1 MILDVHAHIFPQA
14 IAQKAAGSIGHFYDT
29 SGCGATRGD
38 GTSRMLIE
46 DGAKVGVTA
55 FCVHSVATTPHQV
68 ASINRFLASEM
79 QAHPGTL
86 FALGAL
92 HPDSE
97 DIPGDIGRIEEA
109 GLLGVKLHPDMQR
122 FPIDGEASIRMLRHL
137 AERGYPLL
145 VHAGDFRYH
154 YSNPVQIARLMDA
167 LPDLTVIAAH
177 MGGYSEWEEAV
188 KCLAGRGDRL
198 FVDCSSTMYAHTDAQ
213 MVDLIR
219 AFGTKQVLFGSDYPM
234 WVPSQELP
242 AFLRLVLTE
251 EERRDILWN
260 NALRI
265 PVLGAALAKTERGN

>member
-1 MILDVHAHIFPQA
+1 MILDAHAHIFPQA

-38 GTSRMLIE
+38 GTAQMLIA

-68 ASINRFLASEM
+68 DSINRFLAAQM
-79 QAHPGTL
+79 QAYPGTL

-92 HPDSE
+92 HPDSP
-97 DIPGDIGRIEEA
+97 DIAGDVARLEEA

-122 FPIDGEASIRMLRHL
+122 FSIDGEASIRMLSHIAGRL
-137 AERGYPLL
+137 PLL
-145 VHAGDFRYH
+145 VHAGDCRYH
-154 YSNPVQIARLMDA
+154 YSNPAQIARLMDA

-188 KCLAGRGDRL
+188 RCLAGRGENL
-198 FVDCSSTMYAHTDAQ
+198 FVDCSSTMFAHTDAQ
-213 MVDLIR
+213 MLDLIH
-219 AFGTKQVLFGSDYPM
+219 AFGARQVLFGSDYPM
-234 WVPSQELP
+234 WLPSQELP
-242 AFLRLVLTE
+242 AFQRLVLTE
-251 EERRDILWN
+251 QEREDIEWN

-265 PVLGAALAKTERGN
+265 PVLGKALSQLERRN